1 MSKGRGTALGAGL
14 ATSWASVS
22 PSARILLQPLAA
34 KMGKENLAAS
44 PTAREVQSTRTTMAQ
59 LAGKLQETSL

>member
-22 PSARILLQPLAA
+22 RSARILLLPSAA

-44 PTAREVQSTRTTMAQ
+44 PTAREVQSTKTTMAQ
-59 LAGKLQETSL
+59 LVARLQETFL

>member
-1 MSKGRGTALGAGL
+1 MSKGRGTTLGAGL

>member
-1 MSKGRGTALGAGL
+1 MLGAGL

-22 PSARILLQPLAA
+22 PSARTLLLPLAA

-44 PTAREVQSTRTTMAQ
+44 PTAREVQSTKTTMAQ
-59 LAGKLQETSL
+59 LVGRLQETFL